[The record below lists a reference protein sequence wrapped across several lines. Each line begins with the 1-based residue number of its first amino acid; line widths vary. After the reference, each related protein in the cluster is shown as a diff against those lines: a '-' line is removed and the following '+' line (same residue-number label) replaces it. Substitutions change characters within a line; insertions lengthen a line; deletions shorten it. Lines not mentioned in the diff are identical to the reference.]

1 MSTLYKTHRAAV
13 VCVRPALESIVPEEE
28 EEEER
33 GEFDFVLPTEKMST
47 SVLQTVFM
55 IIGSMEVNNTVVMF
69 RSRMKNV

>member
-1 MSTLYKTHRAAV
+1 MSTLYKTHRAAAV
-13 VCVRPALESIVPEEE
+13 VCVRASLESIVPE

-55 IIGSMEVNNTVVMF
+55 IIGSMEVNNTVVAF
-69 RSRMKNV
+69 RSCMKNV